1 MPVPGV
7 RASASTRL
15 ASAPGSTRASGFR
28 NTSTS
33 PRATSAPRFAP
44 AAKPRL
50 APVSTSRTCGWR
62 AQAAPALPS
71 LEALSTS
78 TISGAGTPPAAR
90 RARPASRAWP
100 AFQLTM
106 MTETVTRAGGRR
118 PAPARSP
125 SSRRAGAR
133 RGRSALTELG
143 GEHLAERVEGA
154 LAEQAAEARLGSA
167 QVQAVADAREERR
180 PRDDRLLGIDLPGVQ
195 VDDRRPALGV
205 DALDRPARHP
215 ERQEAEGRAARHRA
229 VVAGE
234 PHRAHR
240 ELPQAGFEPG
250 REPARAIRA
259 VPPAR
264 EHGLEARVVADAV
277 RAQDVESPECPGGER
292 EARSAIAEERAGP
305 AERAPDGGERARQV
319 VGELLRALPLEELV
333 CVAVAPHLV
342 PRRGHLAHHL

>member
-1 MPVPGV
+1 MKVPYTQSTRWGARRSRAPSRPSVVSRRRCASGPKRAAAGCHPPPSPERPPPAMPVPGV

-90 RARPASRAWP
+90 LARHASRAWP

-106 MTETVTRAGGRR
+106 MTETVTRAGGAARRR
-118 PAPARSP
+118 PA
-125 SSRRAGAR
+125 RR
-133 RGRSALTELG
+133 L
-143 GEHLAERVEGA
+143 
-154 LAEQAAEARLGSA
+154 
-167 QVQAVADAREERR
+167 
-180 PRDDRLLGIDLPGVQ
+180 
-195 VDDRRPALGV
+195 
-205 DALDRPARHP
+205 
-215 ERQEAEGRAARHRA
+215 AEGRAHREGAQPWPSSAANTSQSGPKGRSPSRRRRRASVLLRFRRWRTRARSGA
-229 VVAGE
+229 PGTTGSSGSTSQGVQVAG
-234 PHRAHR
+234 
-240 ELPQAGFEPG
+240 GT
-250 REPARAIRA
+250 
-259 VPPAR
+259 
-264 EHGLEARVVADAV
+264 
-277 RAQDVESPECPGGER
+277 
-292 EARSAIAEERAGP
+292 IAEERARPG
-305 AERAPDGGERARQV
+305 ERAPDGGEGARQV
-319 VGELLRALPLEELV
+319 VGELLRALPIEELV

-342 PRRGHLAHHL
+342 PGRGDLAHDFGMAVRDPAEDEEGGARAVRG